1 MRTLQAILYL
11 YKIQRFPNSG
21 QISGVLCPPCVE
33 PYRIIAAGTTR
44 LFTMAPE
51 FENHSQFENLTFFVT
66 VNLPGRIKSGH
77 MKNATFETW
86 RFSFGYYALFSSGMY
101 SIKSPG

>member
-21 QISGVLCPPCVE
+21 QISGDLCPPGME
-33 PYRIIAAGTTR
+33 RRRIIAAGTTR
-44 LFTMAPE
+44 RFIIAPE

-66 VNLPGRIKSGH
+66 VTGPGVS
-77 MKNATFETW
+77 N
-86 RFSFGYYALFSSGMY
+86 
-101 SIKSPG
+101 PGI